1 MTTKTKYEFR
11 AVVDGEEVTPESF
24 FGLTEKDERLFAGF
38 QHVLRELQEDS
49 GQSRIWGRKNWVL
62 SGSPSF
68 VRTKEDTLD
77 TIPGVAVVLSC
88 TGV

>member
-24 FGLTEKDERLFAGF
+24 FGLTERDERLFAGF

-49 GQSRIWGRKNWVL
+49 GQRIPGRKSWVL

-77 TIPGVAVVLSC
+77 TIPGASVVLSC